1 MRINNAEARREE
13 FFYSAVMLNT
23 DISYRTLCD
32 LKDNGALKD
41 YRDLYDKELLKRIAN
56 NEFKVKPESVHRI
69 KKLLDSFGKI
79 EKIVDNYVK
88 IAVENS
94 IGVVSVLDKIYPYNW
109 KVLSGMP
116 QVFYVRGNYALI
128 DSMTLKGSVAVVG
141 SRSPSKYS
149 QYATDQICRELG
161 EKGVTIVSGLAYG
174 IDRQAHISS
183 VNTKGGTIAVLA
195 GGADNVYPPKNRDIY
210 DLISRNGL
218 VISEMP
224 PGQQP
229 LRQYFP
235 SRNRLIAGLSD
246 CTLIME
252 AGTVSGTLH
261 TASFA
266 ANQGK
271 EVFVL
276 PNNIYYENALGG
288 LKLLEDG
295 GNVLLGSESVID
307 SVTRSLMF
315 KRMGMG
321 CPGEVVFEDNEKDSF
336 EQKDDIEAL
345 RELAKVRPDVLT
357 DENWKMIMTDALSLT
372 PLCADEL
379 CKVTMLPFYKVSS
392 LLTDLEL
399 NGTVCQEKGKYSL
412 TFV

>member
-41 YRDLYDKELLKRIAN
+41 YRDLYDKELLKRIEN

-69 KKLLDSFGKI
+69 KKLLDSFEKI

-141 SRSPSKYS
+141 SRSPSNYS

-218 VISEMP
+218 IISEMP

-276 PNNIYYENALGG
+276 PNNVYYENALGG

-336 EQKDDIEAL
+336 EQKDDVEAL

-357 DENWKMIMTDALSLT
+357 DENWKMIMTDALSLK

>member
-23 DISYRTLCD
+23 DISYRALCD

-41 YRDLYDKELLKRIAN
+41 YRDLYNKELLKRIAN

-94 IGVVSVLDKIYPYNW
+94 IGVVSVIDKIYPYNW

-149 QYATDQICRELG
+149 QYATDQKRRKIG
-161 EKGVTIVSGLAYG
+161 EKKVTIVSGLAYG

-218 VISEMP
+218 IISEMP

-336 EQKDDIEAL
+336 EQKDDVEAL

-357 DENWKMIMTDALSLT
+357 DENWKMIMTDALSLK

>member
-23 DISYRTLCD
+23 DISYRALCD

-41 YRDLYDKELLKRIAN
+41 YRDLYNKELLKRIAN

-94 IGVVSVLDKIYPYNW
+94 IGVVSVIDKIYPYNW

-218 VISEMP
+218 IISEMP

-336 EQKDDIEAL
+336 EQKDDVEAL

-357 DENWKMIMTDALSLT
+357 DENWKMIMTDALSLK

>member
-1 MRINNAEARREE
+1 MQINNAEARRAEL
-13 FFYSAVMLNT
+13 FYSAVMLNT

-32 LKDNGALKD
+32 LKDNGAIKD
-41 YRDLYDKELLKRIAN
+41 YRDLYDKDVLKQVIN
-56 NEFKVKPESVHRI
+56 EEFKLKPETVHRI
-69 KKLLDSFGKI
+69 KKLLDSFGNI
-79 EKIVDNYVK
+79 EKIVDNYVR
-88 IAVENS
+88 IAVDNS

-116 QVFYVRGNYALI
+116 QVFYVKGNYDLI
-128 DSMTLKGSVAVVG
+128 DQMTLKGSVAVVG

-161 EKGVTIVSGLAYG
+161 EKGVTIVSGMAYG

-195 GGADNVYPPKNRDIY
+195 GGADNIYPPKNKDIY
-210 DLISRNGL
+210 DLMSIKGL
-218 VISEMP
+218 IISEMP

-235 SRNRLIAGLSD
+235 SRNRLIAGLTD

-252 AGTVSGTLH
+252 AGAVSGTLH

-321 CPGEVVFEDNEKDSF
+321 CPGEVVFEENEIDPFDNKP
-336 EQKDDIEAL
+336 DIEAL

-357 DENWKMIMTDALSLT
+357 DENWKLIMTDALSLK

>member
-1 MRINNAEARREE
+1 MQINNAEARRAEL
-13 FFYSAVMLNT
+13 FYSAVMLNT

-32 LKDNGALKD
+32 LKDNGAIKD
-41 YRDLYDKELLKRIAN
+41 YRDLYDKDVLKHVIN
-56 NEFKVKPESVHRI
+56 EEFKLKPETVHRI
-69 KKLLDSFGKI
+69 KKLLDSFGNI
-79 EKIVDNYVK
+79 EKIVDNYVR

-116 QVFYVRGNYALI
+116 QVFYVKGNYDLI
-128 DSMTLKGSVAVVG
+128 DQMTLKGSVAVVG

-161 EKGVTIVSGLAYG
+161 EKGVTIVSGMAYG

-195 GGADNVYPPKNRDIY
+195 GGADNVYPPKNKDIY
-210 DLISRNGL
+210 DLMSIKGL
-218 VISEMP
+218 IISEMP

-235 SRNRLIAGLSD
+235 SRNRLIAGLTD

-252 AGTVSGTLH
+252 AGAVSGTLH

-321 CPGEVVFEDNEKDSF
+321 CPGEVVFEENEIDPFDNKP
-336 EQKDDIEAL
+336 DIEAL

-357 DENWKMIMTDALSLT
+357 DENWKLIMTDALSLK

>member
-218 VISEMP
+218 IISEMP

-336 EQKDDIEAL
+336 DQKDDVEAL

-357 DENWKMIMTDALSLT
+357 DENWKMIMTDALSLK

>member
-1 MRINNAEARREE
+1 MQINNAEARRAEL
-13 FFYSAVMLNT
+13 FYSAVMLNT

-32 LKDNGALKD
+32 LKDNGAIKD
-41 YRDLYDKELLKRIAN
+41 YRDLYDKDVLKQVIN
-56 NEFKVKPESVHRI
+56 EEFKLKPETVHRI
-69 KKLLDSFGKI
+69 KKLLDSFGNI
-79 EKIVDNYVK
+79 EKIVDNYVR
-88 IAVENS
+88 IAVDNS

-116 QVFYVRGNYALI
+116 QVFYVKGNYDLI
-128 DSMTLKGSVAVVG
+128 DQMTLRGSVAVVG

-161 EKGVTIVSGLAYG
+161 EKGVTIVSGMAYG

-195 GGADNVYPPKNRDIY
+195 GGADNIYPPKNKDIY
-210 DLISRNGL
+210 DLMSIKGL
-218 VISEMP
+218 IISEMP

-235 SRNRLIAGLSD
+235 SRNRLIAGLTD

-252 AGTVSGTLH
+252 AGAVSGTLH

-321 CPGEVVFEDNEKDSF
+321 CPGEVVFEENEIDPFDNKP
-336 EQKDDIEAL
+336 DIEAL

-357 DENWKMIMTDALSLT
+357 DENWKLIMTDALSLK

>member
-1 MRINNAEARREE
+1 MRINNVEARREE
-13 FFYSAVMLNT
+13 LFYSAVMLNT
-23 DISYRTLCD
+23 DISYRTMCD
-32 LKDNGALKD
+32 LKDNGAIKD
-41 YRDLYDKELLKRIAN
+41 YRDLYDKTLLKQISN
-56 NEFKVKPESVHRI
+56 NEFKLKPDSVHRI
-69 KKLLDSFGKI
+69 KKLLDSFGTI

-116 QVFYVRGNYALI
+116 QVFYVRGDYSLI

-161 EKGVTIVSGLAYG
+161 EKGVTIVSGMAYG

-183 VNTKGGTIAVLA
+183 VNTKGGTVAVLA
-195 GGADNVYPPKNRDIY
+195 GGADNVYPPKNKDIY
-210 DLISRNGL
+210 DLICRNGL
-218 VISEMP
+218 IISEMP

-252 AGTVSGTLH
+252 AGAVSGTLH

-295 GNVLLGSESVID
+295 GNVLLGSDSVID
-307 SVTRSLMF
+307 SVTRALMF

-321 CPGEVVFEDNEKDSF
+321 CPGEVIFEDNEKDAF
-336 EQKDDIEAL
+336 EQKPDVEAL

-357 DENWKMIMTDALSLT
+357 DENWKLIMTDALSLK

>member
-1 MRINNAEARREE
+1 MRINNVEARREE
-13 FFYSAVMLNT
+13 LFYSAVMLNT
-23 DISYRTLCD
+23 DISYRTMCD
-32 LKDNGALKD
+32 LKDNGAVKD
-41 YRDLYDKELLKRIAN
+41 YRDLYDKALLKQIAN

-69 KKLLDSFGKI
+69 KKLLDSFGTI

-116 QVFYVRGNYALI
+116 QVFYVRGDYSLI

-161 EKGVTIVSGLAYG
+161 EKGVTIVSGMAYG

-183 VNTKGGTIAVLA
+183 VNTKGGTVAVLA
-195 GGADNVYPPKNRDIY
+195 GGADNVYPPKNKDIY
-210 DLISRNGL
+210 DLICRNGL
-218 VISEMP
+218 IISEMP

-252 AGTVSGTLH
+252 AGAVSGTLH

-295 GNVLLGSESVID
+295 GNVLLGSDSVID
-307 SVTRSLMF
+307 SVTRALMF

-321 CPGEVVFEDNEKDSF
+321 CPGEVIFEDNEKDAF
-336 EQKDDIEAL
+336 EQKPDVEAL

-357 DENWKMIMTDALSLT
+357 DENWKLIMTDALSLK

>member
-1 MRINNAEARREE
+1 MQINNAEARRAEL
-13 FFYSAVMLNT
+13 FYSAVMLNT

-32 LKDNGALKD
+32 LKDNGAIKD
-41 YRDLYDKELLKRIAN
+41 YRDLYDKDVLKQVIN
-56 NEFKVKPESVHRI
+56 EEFKLKPETVHRI
-69 KKLLDSFGKI
+69 KKLLDSFGNI
-79 EKIVDNYVK
+79 EKIVDNYVR
-88 IAVENS
+88 IAVDNS

-116 QVFYVRGNYALI
+116 QVFYVKGNYNLI
-128 DSMTLKGSVAVVG
+128 DQMTLKGSVAVVG

-161 EKGVTIVSGLAYG
+161 EKGVTIVSGMAYG

-195 GGADNVYPPKNRDIY
+195 GGADNVYPPKNKDIY
-210 DLISRNGL
+210 DLMSIKGL
-218 VISEMP
+218 IISEMP

-235 SRNRLIAGLSD
+235 SRNRLIAGLTD

-252 AGTVSGTLH
+252 AGAVSGTLH

-321 CPGEVVFEDNEKDSF
+321 CPGEVVFEENEIDTFDNKP
-336 EQKDDIEAL
+336 DIEAL

-357 DENWKMIMTDALSLT
+357 DENWKLIMTDALSLK

>member
-218 VISEMP
+218 ILSEMP

-336 EQKDDIEAL
+336 EQKDNVEAL

-357 DENWKMIMTDALSLT
+357 DENWKMIMTDALSLK

>member
-1 MRINNAEARREE
+1 MRINNAEVRREE

-41 YRDLYDKELLKRIAN
+41 YRDLYDKDLLKRIAN

-252 AGTVSGTLH
+252 AGAVSGTLH

-357 DENWKMIMTDALSLT
+357 DENWKMIMTDALSLK

>member
-1 MRINNAEARREE
+1 MQINNAEARRAEL
-13 FFYSAVMLNT
+13 FYSAVMLNT

-32 LKDNGALKD
+32 LKDNGAIKD
-41 YRDLYDKELLKRIAN
+41 YRDLYDKDVLKQVIN
-56 NEFKVKPESVHRI
+56 EEFKLKPETVHRI
-69 KKLLDSFGKI
+69 KKLLDSFGNI
-79 EKIVDNYVK
+79 EKIVDNYVR
-88 IAVENS
+88 IAVDNS
-94 IGVVSVLDKIYPYNW
+94 IGVVSVLDKVYPYNW

-116 QVFYVRGNYALI
+116 QVFYVKGNYDLI
-128 DSMTLKGSVAVVG
+128 DQMTLKGSVAVVG

-161 EKGVTIVSGLAYG
+161 EKGVTIVSGMAYG

-195 GGADNVYPPKNRDIY
+195 GGADNVYPPKNKDIY
-210 DLISRNGL
+210 DLMSIKGL
-218 VISEMP
+218 IISEMP

-235 SRNRLIAGLSD
+235 SRNRLIAGLTD

-252 AGTVSGTLH
+252 AGAVSGTLH

-321 CPGEVVFEDNEKDSF
+321 CPGEVVFEENEIDPFDNKS
-336 EQKDDIEAL
+336 DIEAL

-357 DENWKMIMTDALSLT
+357 DENWKLIMTDALSLK

>member
-1 MRINNAEARREE
+1 MQINNAEARRAEL
-13 FFYSAVMLNT
+13 FYSAVMLNT

-32 LKDNGALKD
+32 LKDNGAIKD
-41 YRDLYDKELLKRIAN
+41 YRDLYDKDVLKQVI
-56 NEFKVKPESVHRI
+56 NEEYKLKPETVHRI
-69 KKLLDSFGKI
+69 KKLLDSFGNI
-79 EKIVDNYVK
+79 EKIVDNYVR
-88 IAVENS
+88 IAVDNS

-116 QVFYVRGNYALI
+116 QVFYVKGNYDLI
-128 DSMTLKGSVAVVG
+128 DQMTLKGSVAVVG

-161 EKGVTIVSGLAYG
+161 EKGVTIVSGMAYG

-195 GGADNVYPPKNRDIY
+195 GGADNIYPPKNKDIY
-210 DLISRNGL
+210 DLMSIKGL
-218 VISEMP
+218 IISEMP

-235 SRNRLIAGLSD
+235 SRNRLIAGLTD

-252 AGTVSGTLH
+252 AGAVSGTLH

-321 CPGEVVFEDNEKDSF
+321 CPGEVVFEENEIDPFDNKP
-336 EQKDDIEAL
+336 DIEAL

-357 DENWKMIMTDALSLT
+357 DENWKLIMTDALSLK

>member
-1 MRINNAEARREE
+1 MQINNAEARRAEL
-13 FFYSAVMLNT
+13 FYSAVMLNT

-32 LKDNGALKD
+32 LKDNGAIKD
-41 YRDLYDKELLKRIAN
+41 YRDLYDKDVLKQVIN
-56 NEFKVKPESVHRI
+56 EEFKLKPETVHRI
-69 KKLLDSFGKI
+69 KKLLDSFGNI
-79 EKIVDNYVK
+79 EKIVDNYVR
-88 IAVENS
+88 IAVDNS

-116 QVFYVRGNYALI
+116 QVFYVKGNYDLI
-128 DSMTLKGSVAVVG
+128 DQMTLKGSVAVVG

-161 EKGVTIVSGLAYG
+161 EKGVTIVSGMAYG

-195 GGADNVYPPKNRDIY
+195 GGADNVYPPKNKDIY
-210 DLISRNGL
+210 DLMSIKGL
-218 VISEMP
+218 IISEMP

-235 SRNRLIAGLSD
+235 SRNRLIAGLTD

-252 AGTVSGTLH
+252 AGAVSGTLH

-321 CPGEVVFEDNEKDSF
+321 CPVEVVFEENEIDPFDNKP
-336 EQKDDIEAL
+336 DIEAL

-357 DENWKMIMTDALSLT
+357 DENWKLIMTDALSLK

>member
-1 MRINNAEARREE
+1 MQINNAEARRAEL
-13 FFYSAVMLNT
+13 FYSAVMLNT

-32 LKDNGALKD
+32 LKDNGAIKD
-41 YRDLYDKELLKRIAN
+41 YRDLYDNDVLKQVIN
-56 NEFKVKPESVHRI
+56 EEFKLKPETVHRI
-69 KKLLDSFGKI
+69 KKLLDSFGNI
-79 EKIVDNYVK
+79 EKIVDNYVR
-88 IAVENS
+88 IAVDNS

-116 QVFYVRGNYALI
+116 QVFYVKGNYDLI
-128 DSMTLKGSVAVVG
+128 DQMTLKGSVAVVG

-161 EKGVTIVSGLAYG
+161 EKGVTIVSGMAYG

-195 GGADNVYPPKNRDIY
+195 GGADNIYPPKNKDIY
-210 DLISRNGL
+210 DLMSIKGL
-218 VISEMP
+218 IISEMP

-235 SRNRLIAGLSD
+235 SRNRLIAGLTD

-252 AGTVSGTLH
+252 AGAVSGTLH

-321 CPGEVVFEDNEKDSF
+321 CPGEVVFEENEIDPFDNKP
-336 EQKDDIEAL
+336 DIEAL

-357 DENWKMIMTDALSLT
+357 DENWKLIMTDALSLK

>member
-1 MRINNAEARREE
+1 MQINNAEARRAEL
-13 FFYSAVMLNT
+13 FYSAVMLNT

-32 LKDNGALKD
+32 LKDNGAIKD
-41 YRDLYDKELLKRIAN
+41 YRDLYDKDVLKQVIN
-56 NEFKVKPESVHRI
+56 EEFKLKPETVHRI
-69 KKLLDSFGKI
+69 KKLLDSFGNI
-79 EKIVDNYVK
+79 EKIVDNYVR

-116 QVFYVRGNYALI
+116 QVFYVKGNYDLI
-128 DSMTLKGSVAVVG
+128 DQMTLRGSVAVVG

-161 EKGVTIVSGLAYG
+161 EKGVTIVSGMAYG

-195 GGADNVYPPKNRDIY
+195 GGADNIYPPKNKDIY
-210 DLISRNGL
+210 DLMSIKGL
-218 VISEMP
+218 IISEMP

-235 SRNRLIAGLSD
+235 SRNRLIAGLTD

-252 AGTVSGTLH
+252 AGAVSGTLH

-321 CPGEVVFEDNEKDSF
+321 CPGEVVFEENEIDPFDNKP
-336 EQKDDIEAL
+336 DIEAL

-357 DENWKMIMTDALSLT
+357 DENWKLIMTDALSLK

>member
-1 MRINNAEARREE
+1 MQINNAEARRAEL
-13 FFYSAVMLNT
+13 FYSAVILNT

-32 LKDNGALKD
+32 LKDNGAIKD
-41 YRDLYDKELLKRIAN
+41 YRDLYDNDVLKQVIN
-56 NEFKVKPESVHRI
+56 EEFKLKPETVHRI
-69 KKLLDSFGKI
+69 KKLLDSFGNI
-79 EKIVDNYVK
+79 EKIVDNYVR
-88 IAVENS
+88 IAVDNS

-116 QVFYVRGNYALI
+116 QVFYVKGNYDLI
-128 DSMTLKGSVAVVG
+128 DQMTLKGSVAVVG

-161 EKGVTIVSGLAYG
+161 EKGVTIVSGMAYG

-195 GGADNVYPPKNRDIY
+195 GGADNIYPPKNKDIY
-210 DLISRNGL
+210 DLMSIKGL
-218 VISEMP
+218 IISEMP

-235 SRNRLIAGLSD
+235 SRNRLIAGLTD

-252 AGTVSGTLH
+252 AGAVSGTLH

-321 CPGEVVFEDNEKDSF
+321 CPGEVVFEENEIDPFDNKP
-336 EQKDDIEAL
+336 DIEAL

-357 DENWKMIMTDALSLT
+357 DENWKLIMTDALSLK

>member
-56 NEFKVKPESVHRI
+56 NEFKVKPESVHMI

-128 DSMTLKGSVAVVG
+128 DSMTLRGSVAVVG

-357 DENWKMIMTDALSLT
+357 DENWKMIMTDALSLK